1 MNDITQNPKTSIAA
15 IVGGLAWLLAKF
27 GLLVIT
33 PDLQNTIVMVTVFII
48 GLLAKDGSR
57 LIKPQQPPSQMPPS
71 QMPPGV
77 NPYAQPQRATIP
89 PQQ

>member
-33 PDLQNTIVMVTVFII
+33 PDLQNTIVMVTVFVI

-57 LIKPQQPPSQMPPS
+57 LFKPQPPT

-77 NPYAQPQRATIP
+77 MPSYP
-89 PQQ
+89 PPPNAAITLPR